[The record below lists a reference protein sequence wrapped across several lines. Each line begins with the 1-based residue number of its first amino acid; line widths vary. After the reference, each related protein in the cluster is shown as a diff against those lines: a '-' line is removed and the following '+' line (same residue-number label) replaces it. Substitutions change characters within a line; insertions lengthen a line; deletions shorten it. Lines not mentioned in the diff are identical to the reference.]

1 MPAAS
6 RTPKR
11 APRPQNFGN
20 VGVEGRRT
28 GATLKDTGIRD
39 EHGLEPVPTFSSP
52 AKSPVKQNGVPNGSL
67 GDETMDIG
75 ESTIPEPTEVR
86 RLRTSNV
93 KFPLPQATTP
103 RRTNIGSSPRRSVGP
118 IPSSA
123 QREEAQ
129 TPTRASSHPAS
140 GSKRKLLDFSMA
152 ETRTSGDRTPQS
164 SSSSLKRPKTSRLS
178 GGRNN
183 LRRKSADLSVPNGDE
198 LDESIGDVNG
208 DVTTN
213 GYVEEDT
220 AMDSVEDNT
229 MQNMPNDEEV
239 EMDDGVVGGMDES
252 LPVQDPPADPNPPK
266 KPGRGRPLKN
276 RPSDASVLSLST
288 APTRGRP
295 PTVHRD
301 ADTEQAESSGTTTQK
316 GKRGKKDK
324 ALRDVSAA
332 RGPNAQI
339 RPASKSRGKASRSA
353 SRVSLSRFVQRSET
367 PGNGEGALITR
378 SGRHSIHPLAHWR
391 GEKAIFEPG
400 HIDQT
405 GLTLGGIKEIIR
417 TDEIMED
424 RPRKSAYRRPRPR
437 AKAQKL
443 EDVEEDDEDKE
454 PWEVETGVIN
464 ARVMA
469 WDSGANHYIEEET
482 EEKEIAYAA
491 NAIEMRDISGA
502 EFRFAKTLTLP
513 FFGSGM
519 VDLPPG
525 GAKRSKNSRK
535 MQMVFF
541 VFYGRVQVEV
551 GTPTT
556 RFGIGKGGMWQVPRG
571 NFYSISNP
579 GKTPARIFF
588 AQGNEVVVGGG
599 AGGDVSS

>member
-1 MPAAS
+1 
-6 RTPKR
+6 
-11 APRPQNFGN
+11 
-20 VGVEGRRT
+20 
-28 GATLKDTGIRD
+28 
-39 EHGLEPVPTFSSP
+39 
-52 AKSPVKQNGVPNGSL
+52 
-67 GDETMDIG
+67 
-75 ESTIPEPTEVR
+75 
-86 RLRTSNV
+86 
-93 KFPLPQATTP
+93 
-103 RRTNIGSSPRRSVGP
+103 
-118 IPSSA
+118 
-123 QREEAQ
+123 
-129 TPTRASSHPAS
+129 
-140 GSKRKLLDFSMA
+140 MA

-183 LRRKSADLSVPNGDE
+183 LQKKSADLSVPNGDE

-239 EMDDGVVGGMDES
+239 EMDDGVIGGMDES

-482 EEKEIAYAA
+482 EEKGTCFI
-491 NAIEMRDISGA
+491 RLL
-502 EFRFAKTLTLP
+502 RFSSAL
-513 FFGSGM
+513 
-519 VDLPPG
+519 DPG
-525 GAKRSKNSRK
+525 LQKL
-535 MQMVFF
+535 FPH
-541 VFYGRVQVEV
+541 
-551 GTPTT
+551 TC
-556 RFGIGKGGMWQVPRG
+556 I
-571 NFYSISNP
+571 
-579 GKTPARIFF
+579 
-588 AQGNEVVVGGG
+588 
-599 AGGDVSS
+599 